1 MSRTSKFA
9 SARLNYGTGEVEG
22 KDFPASFPIS
32 AEFFCPLK
40 EVPFY
45 LQAVSSGCRLCGLLK
60 RPRSFV
66 SVCPE
71 ARITLVEILGAVFA
85 TLEPHRVRGPGRC
98 GEYGQ
103 PPVVFFFPKPSSSF
117 LADMKHDGISVLHG
131 FAWEGG
137 ILEQVGTSTFKP
149 GRGRDDEHFL
159 NLTI

>member
-1 MSRTSKFA
+1 MSRTLLQSKFA

-22 KDFPASFPIS
+22 KDLPASFPTS
-32 AEFFCPLK
+32 GEFFCLLE

-60 RPRSFV
+60 RPRSFA

-103 PPVVFFFPKPSSSF
+103 PPVVFFS
-117 LADMKHDGISVLHG
+117 
-131 FAWEGG
+131 
-137 ILEQVGTSTFKP
+137 
-149 GRGRDDEHFL
+149 
-159 NLTI
+159 